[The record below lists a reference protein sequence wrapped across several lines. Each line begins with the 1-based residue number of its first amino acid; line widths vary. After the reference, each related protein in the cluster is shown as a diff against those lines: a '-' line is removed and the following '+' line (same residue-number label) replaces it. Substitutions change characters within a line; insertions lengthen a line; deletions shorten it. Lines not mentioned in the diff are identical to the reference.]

1 MPAYSNKRGNSPIT
15 NYEIH
20 SDAIIVR
27 FKGGNSYTYSYSGA
41 AGKYHV
47 DEMKALATTGAGL
60 SAYITQNVK
69 FDYDK

>member
-1 MPAYSNKRGNSPIT
+1 MPAYSNKRRNSPIT

-20 SDAIIVR
+20 GDAIAIW
-27 FKGGNSYTYSYSGA
+27 FKGGNSYTYSYQGP

-47 DEMKALATTGAGL
+47 DEMKALAKAGTGL
-60 SAYITQNVK
+60 SAYITHNVK

>member
-1 MPAYSNKRGNSPIT
+1 MPVYSNKRENSPVT

-20 SDAIIVR
+20 GDAITVR
-27 FKGGNSYTYSYSGA
+27 FKGGNSYTYSYNGP

-47 DEMKALATTGAGL
+47 DEMKALAAKGAGL